1 MQCRTQVGQRAPAT
15 ASLGADSLRI
25 LLGCPGGPSGG
36 AEEEQARS
44 ARVLSGPSEGQALPD
59 GLTLSL
65 TEVLQVSPPHKE
77 TCPPPQPGVSK
88 PSLAEEQVSSGPHC
102 GTDTPGPA
110 ASPTA
115 PQHLASF
122 ISLSPGHTSVCY
134 SPTQPIH
141 LHWEMQRPNSLC
153 WSV

>member
-1 MQCRTQVGQRAPAT
+1 MGQRAPAT

-65 TEVLQVSPPHKE
+65 TEVLQTNVPETLRIKLELDGESHILELLRNRELVPGRPALVWYEPDGTRVVSE
-77 TCPPPQPGVSK
+77 
-88 PSLAEEQVSSGPHC
+88 
-102 GTDTPGPA
+102 
-110 ASPTA
+110 
-115 PQHLASF
+115 
-122 ISLSPGHTSVCY
+122 GHTLVSL
-134 SPTQPIH
+134 TG
-141 LHWEMQRPNSLC
+141 LRPVSGLK
-153 WSV
+153 VGGRGQAEGAVL

>member
-1 MQCRTQVGQRAPAT
+1 MGQRAPAT

-65 TEVLQVSPPHKE
+65 TEVLQTNVPE
-77 TCPPPQPGVSK
+77 TLRIKLELDGESHI
-88 PSLAEEQVSSGPHC
+88 LE
-102 GTDTPGPA
+102 
-110 ASPTA
+110 
-115 PQHLASF
+115 L
-122 ISLSPGHTSVCY
+122 L
-134 SPTQPIH
+134 
-141 LHWEMQRPNSLC
+141 RNR
-153 WSV
+153 